1 MPFLVP
7 SRAEN
12 EWKISSECPVL
23 KGVHER
29 SLNAAVV
36 SVLLWTLRTLDS
48 ELEMLRRED
57 NKDSSVDL
65 AYVTRGNMLLFL
77 SFVFF
82 VTNSIDFC
90 VHIHV

>member
-12 EWKISSECPVL
+12 EWKISNECPVL
-23 KGVHER
+23 KDVHEK

-65 AYVTRGNMLLFL
+65 AYVTRGNMLL